1 MKFLVTER
9 VPAILPPR
17 QPGGLRSTHNA
28 LEHFGGC
35 RASGGNECVR
45 ELLREGRDA
54 AGQSWKRRHKPL
66 NRELSD
72 TRLSR
77 VKMVIICSGGAWLV
91 RVSRFAQTGADFRQR
106 LLDRGALKSERINV
120 KS

>member
-1 MKFLVTER
+1 MSTR
-9 VPAILPPR
+9 MRTVPKTHREAGR
-17 QPGGLRSTHNA
+17 GAVNRS
-28 LEHFGGC
+28 
-35 RASGGNECVR
+35 
-45 ELLREGRDA
+45 
-54 AGQSWKRRHKPL
+54 

-106 LLDRGALKSERINV
+106 LLDKGALKSERINV